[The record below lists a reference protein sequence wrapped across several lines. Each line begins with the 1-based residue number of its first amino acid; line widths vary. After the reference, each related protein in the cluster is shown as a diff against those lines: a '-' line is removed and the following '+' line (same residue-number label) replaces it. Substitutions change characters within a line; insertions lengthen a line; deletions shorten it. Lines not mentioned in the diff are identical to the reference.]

1 MDEEW
6 YGQIVDGSS
15 LCSALGLIICTSL
28 SLPMPCFLAFFTL
41 VSSNITRL
49 FLFLAHRSDTDYID
63 DDQVSRPSSSYPNTD
78 SLVDINLHG
87 STSSLFGVGER
98 LYVKAEG
105 SARPIALGVF

>member
-6 YGQIVDGSS
+6 YGQIVDGSP

-63 DDQVSRPSSSYPNTD
+63 DDQVSRPSSVTPIQTPSLISICTD
-78 SLVDINLHG
+78 QHRRCSV
-87 STSSLFGVGER
+87 
-98 LYVKAEG
+98 
-105 SARPIALGVF
+105 LGNVCM